1 MIHVRFSKSQSPP
14 QRGKQLKTA
23 QFEGYVDTR
32 ALSINNE
39 LYNIDIKT
47 PYLSL
52 KDAIFLESQIES
64 TNGSPFYLINDDK
77 NLGLFRVRPF
87 VWTVDEQTIAPTWPI
102 NVSRKVRSLQFKVE
116 KAYGVL
122 TDLFLASEEL

>member
-1 MIHVRFSKSQSPP
+1 MADYTVIHVRFSKDQSPT

-32 ALSINNE
+32 PLNINNE

-47 PYLSL
+47 PYLPL
-52 KDAIFLESQIES
+52 KDAIFLEAQIES
-64 TNGSPFYLINDDK
+64 TDGSPFYLISGGE

-87 VWTVDEQTIAPTWPI
+87 TWTVDEKPTLT
-102 NVSRKVRSLQFKVE
+102 SKLRSLQFKVE
-116 KAYGVL
+116 KAYGILSDLVL
-122 TDLFLASEEL
+122 